1 MTAITILMAA
11 HSKAKNWDPARMGK
25 ISVEVLLALGLACSV
40 SPRSGKE
47 EPRLAAIE
55 LFPGEELVC
64 ARLDRENARK
74 AGNGHVSADGEE
86 PRTGNSCAKRN
97 WSKSCFSTFECSSCE

>member
-25 ISVEVLLALGLACSV
+25 MSVEVLLALGLACSV

-64 ARLDRENARK
+64 ARLDREREK
-74 AGNGHVSADGEE
+74 GREW
-86 PRTGNSCAKRN
+86 PRIGGWGGATDRELVCEAKLV
-97 WSKSCFSTFECSSCE
+97 